1 MVFLNSTTFHDQ
13 GFACDPA
20 LYSLVFDRSYAAGTR
35 QVSEWRAT
43 LIQLQSDVNER
54 PLKQDLDDV
63 SLLMDRRL
71 KLFGRRLTRLS
82 RQLDR
87 ASGVGDDGSLGAAA
101 DEAAAA
107 AADAAVMKKQMIA
120 DFSCLSCDKKLLF
133 ARKQCVIHLTHR
145 FKKRFLRFLF
155 RTRFFTFL
163 TFFFLFCQ
171 RLLFFKTLIEN
182 TI

>member
-1 MVFLNSTTFHDQ
+1 M
-13 GFACDPA
+13 
-20 LYSLVFDRSYAAGTR
+20 FDRSYAAGTR
-35 QVSEWRAT
+35 QVSDWRAT

-107 AADAAVMKKQMIA
+107 ADAAVMKKQMIA

-145 FKKRFLRFLF
+145 FKKKRFLRFF
-155 RTRFFTFL
+155 IQG
-163 TFFFLFCQ
+163 TFFHVFNV
-171 RLLFFKTLIEN
+171 FFYFAN
-182 TI
+182 VYYF

>member
-1 MVFLNSTTFHDQ
+1 M
-13 GFACDPA
+13 
-20 LYSLVFDRSYAAGTR
+20 FDRSYAAGTR
-35 QVSEWRAT
+35 QVSDWRAT

-133 ARKQCVIHLTHR
+133 ARKQCVIHLTRR

-155 RTRFFTFL
+155 RARFFTFL
-163 TFFFLFCQ
+163 TFFFILPTFII
-171 RLLFFKTLIEN
+171 FKN
-182 TI
+182 VH